1 MKIWKQGVLFYMG
14 GLTYFCLELGWRRR
28 SHGSMF
34 LLGGLCFLLLG
45 RLKRP
50 KAPLPRAILGAA
62 LVTVLELGCG
72 LLVNRNFQVWDY
84 RRMPM
89 NFRGQ
94 ICLPFTA
101 LWILLSLVAFPLYRC
116 LDTAIEKA
124 TSLFPHRDV

>member
-1 MKIWKQGVLFYMG
+1 MKFWKQSVLFYMG
-14 GLTYFCLELGWRRR
+14 GLFYFCLELGWRRR

-50 KAPLPRAILGAA
+50 KALLPRAIFGAG

-72 LLVNRNFQVWDY
+72 LLVNGSYQVWDY
-84 RRMPM
+84 RRLPL

-101 LWILLSLVAFPLYRC
+101 LWILLSLVAFPLYRR
-116 LDTAIEKA
+116 LDAAIEKA